1 MQTPIIDTHLHLI
14 YRDRLRYPW
23 LAGVAPLNRDFPYE
37 TYDAE
42 ARRCGVTDAI
52 HMEVD
57 VAPDDIEAETR
68 NVDDLAS
75 RPETLLRGAISACR
89 PEDDGFPAFLERQ
102 LADPFVKGFRR
113 VLHVVPDDL
122 SEGATFR
129 ANVKRLAGAAGR
141 STSACGRIRSTRRSR
156 SPTLRPGVQFVLDHC
171 GVPAIKDR
179 AEHPWREDIAE
190 IARRPNVAVKIS
202 GRRRLRR
209 AATWTVDD
217 IRPYVEHAIESF
229 GWDRVVW
236 GSDWPVCT
244 LTASLS
250 IWVAATQAHHARLL
264 RRTSGS
270 DFFSVNAR
278 RIWRLPADPQ
288 KRERWPSPRPSA
300 CRRTHPTDMPADHA
314 RPAGV
319 ERRELVL

>member
-14 YRDRLRYPW
+14 YRDRLSYPW
-23 LAGVAPLNRDFPYE
+23 LADIAPLNRDFSYE
-37 TYDAE
+37 TYAVE

-57 VAPDDIEAETR
+57 VAQADIEAETR
-68 NVDDLAS
+68 NVEELA
-75 RPETLLRGAISACR
+75 RGPATLLRGAISACR
-89 PEDDGFPAFLERQ
+89 PEDDGFPAFLDRQ
-102 LADPFVKGFRR
+102 VADPFVKGFRR
-113 VLHVVPDDL
+113 VLHVVPEDL

-129 ANVKRLAGAAGR
+129 ANVKRLAAA
-141 STSACGRIRSTRRSR
+141 A
-156 SPTLRPGVQFVLDHC
+156 RPFDLCVRPDQIDKAIALADLGPSVQFVLDHC

-179 AEHPWREDIAE
+179 AEHPWREKISA

-202 GRRRLRR
+202 GVV
-209 AATWTVDD
+209 AYAEPATWTIDD

-250 IWVAATQAHHARLL
+250 IWVAAAQAITLGCSADERARL
-264 RRTSGS
+264 
-270 DFFSVNAR
+270 FSVNAR
-278 RIWRLPADPQ
+278 RIWRLP
-288 KRERWPSPRPSA
+288 
-300 CRRTHPTDMPADHA
+300 
-314 RPAGV
+314 G
-319 ERRELVL
+319 